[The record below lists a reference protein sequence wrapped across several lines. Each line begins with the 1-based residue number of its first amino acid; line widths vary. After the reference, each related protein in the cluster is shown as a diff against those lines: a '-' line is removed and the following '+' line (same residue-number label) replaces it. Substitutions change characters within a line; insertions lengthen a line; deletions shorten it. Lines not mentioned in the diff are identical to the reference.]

1 MEWLWPSNL
10 SISLSLFSLGLLLL
24 LHVRAKSSQEGRPP
38 GPPGWPVIG
47 NLFDLG
53 SMPHRTL
60 TDMRQKYGHIIW
72 LRLGAMNTMVVLSA
86 TAAAEL
92 FKNHDLSFADRTIT
106 ETMRAHGYDQGSLAL
121 APYGSFWRVLR
132 RLVTVDMIVT
142 KRINETTSIRRKC
155 VDDMLQWIE
164 EESCK
169 AGRGAG
175 IHVSRFVFLM
185 TFNLFGNLLLSRDLL
200 DPESK
205 AGSEFFDAMTG
216 LMEWSGHAN
225 LADFFPWLRRL
236 DLQGLRKKMER
247 DLGKAMEIASKFV
260 KERVEDKKVTNDS
273 RKDFLD
279 VLLEFRGSGKDDEPD
294 KLSERDLNI
303 FILEIFMAGSETTSS
318 TIEWALT
325 ELLCNPESM
334 IRVKAELARVIRAN
348 KKVEESDTENLPFLQ
363 AVVKE
368 TLRLHPPIP
377 FLVPRRAVQDTDFMG
392 YHIPKNTQVLVNAWA
407 IGRDPDAWDD
417 PSCFMPERFIGTKV
431 DYRGQHLEFIPFGAG
446 RRICAGLPLAHRVL
460 HLILGSLLHH
470 FDWEFEANVNPASVD
485 RKDRLGITVRKS
497 EPLMAVPVKSNAV

>member
-24 LHVRAKSSQEGRPP
+24 LHVRAKSSQKGRPP
-38 GPPGWPVIG
+38 GPPGWPVFG

-60 TDMRQKYGHIIW
+60 TEMRQKYGHIIW

-175 IHVSRFVFLM
+175 IHVSR
-185 TFNLFGNLLLSRDLL
+185 
-200 DPESK
+200 
-205 AGSEFFDAMTG
+205 A
-216 LMEWSGHAN
+216 
-225 LADFFPWLRRL
+225 
-236 DLQGLRKKMER
+236 
-247 DLGKAMEIASKFV
+247 
-260 KERVEDKKVTNDS
+260 
-273 RKDFLD
+273 
-279 VLLEFRGSGKDDEPD
+279 
-294 KLSERDLNI
+294 
-303 FILEIFMAGSETTSS
+303 
-318 TIEWALT
+318 
-325 ELLCNPESM
+325 C
-334 IRVKAELARVIRAN
+334 
-348 KKVEESDTENLPFLQ
+348 
-363 AVVKE
+363 
-368 TLRLHPPIP
+368 
-377 FLVPRRAVQDTDFMG
+377 
-392 YHIPKNTQVLVNAWA
+392 
-407 IGRDPDAWDD
+407 
-417 PSCFMPERFIGTKV
+417 
-431 DYRGQHLEFIPFGAG
+431 
-446 RRICAGLPLAHRVL
+446 
-460 HLILGSLLHH
+460 
-470 FDWEFEANVNPASVD
+470 
-485 RKDRLGITVRKS
+485 
-497 EPLMAVPVKSNAV
+497 